1 MSESEVQDSALD
13 RAVRD
18 HSRLLSAI
26 HLAVSAVCVVTF
38 ILMTAVFFLSSSTQ
52 LSWDRRAVLC
62 GVVGVVLL
70 SSLGLL
76 FLARK
81 ESRML
86 TVLSVVVAYITGLT
100 LGLCIW
106 YL

>member
-1 MSESEVQDSALD
+1 MVDETALD
-13 RAVRD
+13 RVLRD
-18 HSRLLSAI
+18 HSRLLSGI
-26 HLAVSAVCVVTF
+26 HLAVSGVCVVTF
-38 ILMTAVFFLSSSTQ
+38 IVLAAVFFLSSSAQ
-52 LSWDRRAVLC
+52 LPWDRRAVLC

-76 FLARK
+76 FLARRD
-81 ESRML
+81 SRML
-86 TVLSVVVAYITGLT
+86 TVLSVVVAYVNGLT